1 MTTYY
6 ITDDQGRITTWGPH
20 NWLAGTPEEFSVLT
34 TEEEI
39 VYGPNENG
47 AFYGYI
53 KGTEPPIPEERLYE
67 QERAAVDDKYSAPWN
82 GRTGGT
88 LILLQMA
95 IVAALASGQRTTDL
109 FVQYNT
115 ELSAMQAE
123 FQAIDEKYGVA

>member
-6 ITDDQGRITTWGPH
+6 ITDDQGRITAWSTH
-20 NWLAGTPEEFSVLT
+20 NWLAGTPEESSVLT
-34 TEEEI
+34 TEKEI

-53 KGTEPPIPEERLYE
+53 KGTEPPTPDEVLYE
-67 QERAAVDDKYSAPWN
+67 QERAAVEAKYSAPWN
-82 GRTGGT
+82 GATGG
-88 LILLQMA
+88 ILTRLQMT
-95 IVAALASGQRTTDL
+95 IVAAQATGQSTTEL
-109 FVQYNT
+109 FAQYST